1 MGRKNVFNAPNIVST
16 KYNNSL
22 FVVVRVTF
30 SPEKREFQDVHIYI
44 YIYSK
49 FRAFAK
55 VTGLVCAPVRPSR
68 YHDLGIVPCLN
79 WILFSKG

>member
-44 YIYSK
+44 YIQQISS
-49 FRAFAK
+49 FRKSNRAS
-55 VTGLVCAPVRPSR
+55 VRAS
-68 YHDLGIVPCLN
+68 
-79 WILFSKG
+79 